1 MNRMKHYKILLSAT
15 ISVLALFSCA
25 KEKGGTEPAARS
37 VLTIEAAI
45 GTPTK
50 VTYNGDAAS
59 FAAGDQVSL
68 YAWMGSATE
77 IPAKKI
83 VDGVVN
89 TLDGESGLWKPATQ
103 MLWSPVKENHYFLGV
118 YPAKSIT
125 NFTAD
130 AYTLG
135 ADLMIATELNG
146 IPFQENAA
154 PVALTFTHAMARL
167 DVNLKFR
174 NQWDELPTV
183 TSVAATAKNQ
193 FAVNYLTKAVT
204 ASGTAAQVPV
214 QALATAASGHD
225 KSFSGMQVPQDG
237 VTTVTVVIGGQSFV
251 FTAAEPIA
259 LESGKITT
267 LNLFVGKD
275 KIELGSVS
283 VAPWIENAPIAGGE
297 ALIPV
302 TGISFKEGT
311 STAVEIDDPF
321 QLTPVFAP
329 EGATDVNCTWKSLNT
344 SVATVDEMGL
354 ITAKARGEA
363 VIECTC
369 SGKSAQFTL
378 TVNGFAPVYTAPTA
392 KTGLVYNNTNLALLN
407 AGSVTSEGPVMQYS
421 LNQTDWSTT
430 IPTGKNAGSY
440 DVYWRLQAGGNYEG
454 VASTK
459 IVASIA
465 KKAPSLSVSTNN
477 VSFGSTDNVDA
488 TKTVTITYDGDGA
501 LSASS
506 NATGKVTASVNNKTL
521 TLTRKSVDGGSVTI
535 TVSAAAG
542 TNYSAPA
549 NKQITVSLTSAD
561 PGTYL
566 QNAVAG
572 DKVGSNGKVYK
583 PSATMPAGVT
593 VVGCVVRPGVVF
605 KASDEPGHL
614 TASQL
619 YNYNVSAGKFHYH
632 SMNDLWD
639 RYWEIY
645 SVYLYN
651 QILLDK
657 NNDGQSQA
665 TATAALNQ
673 VNSYLQAA
681 GCDPI
686 NVNRYYGTSDGWFY
700 MPQILEYEDQSDWW
714 HNNLNY
720 TISARPMFTYDT
732 N

>member
-1 MNRMKHYKILLSAT
+1 MKSKSIYTLAGALFVA
-15 ISVLALFSCA
+15 SVLLAGCA

-37 VLTIEAAI
+37 AITIEASI

-50 VTYNGDAAS
+50 VIYNGDAAS

-89 TLDGESGLWKPATQ
+89 TFNGTAWIPASQ

-118 YPAKSIT
+118 YPVKSIT

-135 ADLMIATELNG
+135 ADLMIATELDG
-146 IPFQENAA
+146 IPFQENAE

-174 NQWDELPTV
+174 NQWAEIPTV
-183 TSVAATAKNQ
+183 TSVATTAKNGYT
-193 FAVNYLTKAVT
+193 VNYLTKAIT
-204 ASGTAAQVPV
+204 ATGNAAQVAVSP
-214 QALATAASGHD
+214 LETAVSGHD
-225 KSFSGMQVPQDG
+225 RSYSGLQVPQEG
-237 VTTVTVVIGGQSFV
+237 VTKLTIVIDSQSFI
-251 FTAAEPIA
+251 FIAAEPIA

-275 KIELGSVS
+275 KIELGSAT
-283 VAPWIENAPIAGGE
+283 VAPWVEKDPIAGGE
-297 ALIPV
+297 ALIPI

-311 STAVEIDDPF
+311 AAAVEIGETF

-329 EGATDVNCTWKSLNT
+329 QGATDVNCTWKSLDT
-344 SVATVDEMGL
+344 SIATVDEKGL
-354 ITAKARGEA
+354 VTAIARGEA

-369 SGKSAQFTL
+369 SGLTAQFTL

-392 KTGLVYNNTNLALLN
+392 KLGLVYNNTNLALLN

-421 LNQTDWSTT
+421 LNQTSWSST
-430 IPTGKNAGSY
+430 IPTGKNAGNY

-459 IVASIA
+459 IVATIA
-465 KKAPSLSVSTNN
+465 KKAPSFSLSSSN
-477 VSFGSTDNVDA
+477 VSFSGTDNVDA

-501 LSASS
+501 LSVSS
-506 NATGKVTASVNNKTL
+506 NNTAKVTATLANKTI

-566 QNAVAG
+566 RNTSVAPG
-572 DKVGSNGKVYK
+572 YKIGSNGKAYA
-583 PSATMPAGVT
+583 PGTALPTGVT
-593 VVGCVVRPGVVF
+593 LIGAVVF
-605 KASDEPGHL
+605 KNAYYTAVMSKSDTGQMQMQNL
-614 TASQL
+614 V
-619 YNYNVSAGKFHYH
+619 NYSSSAG
-632 SMNDLWD
+632 N
-639 RYWEIY
+639 IY
-645 SVYLYN
+645 
-651 QILLDK
+651 LD
-657 NNDGQSQA
+657 NLTSTQA
-665 TATAALNQ
+665 MTWGTVQDFQYDMYGVSNSGLSALNT
-673 VNSYLQAA
+673 LLTGA
-681 GCDPI
+681 GCDPMSET
-686 NVNRYYGTSDGWFY
+686 RYYGAKNMTFDYSYWGKGLNSWYTATASEQHYLRPVFTFD
-700 MPQILEYEDQSDWW
+700 
-714 HNNLNY
+714 NN
-720 TISARPMFTYDT
+720 
-732 N
+732 

>member
-1 MNRMKHYKILLSAT
+1 MLKSKFLYTLAGALLAAG
-15 ISVLALFSCA
+15 VLLAGCA

-37 VLTIEAAI
+37 AITIEASI

-89 TLDGESGLWKPATQ
+89 TFNGTAWTPATQ

-118 YPAKSIT
+118 YPAKNIT

-174 NQWDELPTV
+174 NQWAELPTV

-204 ASGTAAQVPV
+204 ASGTATQVPV

-283 VAPWIENAPIAGGE
+283 VAPWIENTPIAGGE

-311 STAVEIDDPF
+311 STAVEIGDTF

-329 EGATDVNCTWKSLNT
+329 QGATDVNCTWKSLNT

-363 VIECTC
+363 VIECSC

-378 TVNGFAPVYTAPTA
+378 TVNGLAPVYTAPTA
-392 KTGLVYNNTNLALLN
+392 KIGLVYNGTNLALLN

-488 TKTVTITYDGDGA
+488 TKQVTITYDGDGA

-506 NATGKVTASVNNKTL
+506 NATGKVTASISNKTL
-521 TLTRKSVDGGSVTI
+521 TLTRKSVDGGTVTI

-542 TNYSAPA
+542 TNYSAA
-549 NKQITVSLTSAD
+549 TDQQITVTLTANITGKALKDASVGWKYGSDGKAYPANASLPT
-561 PGTYL
+561 
-566 QNAVAG
+566 
-572 DKVGSNGKVYK
+572 
-583 PSATMPAGVT
+583 GVT
-593 VVGCVVRPGVVF
+593 VLGMVAYKNGNSGIVMRSTYHTEELSNWRADMAGSDPFGSTNAYTSSLDNTTSCEWRTGT
-605 KASDEPGHL
+605 KAEYQNCGLNS
-614 TASQL
+614 
-619 YNYNVSAGKFHYH
+619 VSGF
-632 SMNDLWD
+632 N
-639 RYWEIY
+639 
-645 SVYLYN
+645 
-651 QILLDK
+651 
-657 NNDGQSQA
+657 
-665 TATAALNQ
+665 TLNTR
-673 VNSYLQAA
+673 LQTA
-681 GCDPI
+681 GC
-686 NVNRYYGTSDGWFY
+686 NQLENNRYLGAKSNKRFYSGDGEWEDWNLSGTCL
-700 MPQILEYEDQSDWW
+700 I
-714 HNNLNY
+714 
-720 TISARPMFTYDT
+720 RPIFVF
-732 N
+732 

>member
-1 MNRMKHYKILLSAT
+1 MMKSKSIYTLAGALLAAG
-15 ISVLALFSCA
+15 VLLAGCA

-37 VLTIEAAI
+37 AITIEAAI

-50 VTYNGDAAS
+50 VAYDGDAAS
-59 FAAGDQVSL
+59 FAAGDQISL
-68 YAWMGSATE
+68 YAWMGSAE
-77 IPAKKI
+77 AVPEKKI

-89 TLDGESGLWKPATQ
+89 TFDGTLWKPETQ
-103 MLWSPVKENHYFLGV
+103 MLWSHVKENHYFLGV
-118 YPAKSIT
+118 YPKKYIT

-130 AYTLG
+130 DYTL
-135 ADLMIATELNG
+135 ADDLMIATELTG
-146 IPFQENAA
+146 IPFKENAE
-154 PVALTFTHAMARL
+154 PVKLSFTHALARM
-167 DVNLKFR
+167 DVNLRFR
-174 NQWDELPTV
+174 NQWEETPEV
-183 TSVAATAKNQ
+183 TRVSAYAKREYT
-193 FAVNYLTKAVT
+193 VNYLGKEVTATGDNFHVSIPEVSAVT
-204 ASGTAAQVPV
+204 GY
-214 QALATAASGHD
+214 D
-225 KSFSGMQVPQDG
+225 RSFSGLQVPQEG
-237 VTTVTVVIGGQSFV
+237 VTKVSVLIGGNEFV
-251 FTAAEPIA
+251 FTAALPIS
-259 LESGKITT
+259 LESGKVTT
-267 LNLFVGKD
+267 LNLYVGRD
-275 KIELGSVS
+275 KIELGSVT
-283 VAPWIENAPIAGGE
+283 VNPWVDHNPIQGGE

-302 TGISFKEGT
+302 TGISFKEGI
-311 STAVEIDDPF
+311 SAAVEIDDTF

-369 SGKSAQFTL
+369 SGKTAQFTL
-378 TVNGFAPVYTAPTA
+378 TVNGLAPVYTAPTA
-392 KTGLVYNNTNLALLN
+392 KIGLVYNNTNLALLN

-440 DVYWRLQAGGNYEG
+440 DVYWRLQAVGNYEG

-465 KKAPSLSVSTNN
+465 KKAPSLSVSLTS
-477 VSFGSTDNVDA
+477 VSFSSTDNVNA
-488 TKTVTITYDGDGA
+488 TKQVTITYDGDGA

-506 NATGKVTASVNNKTL
+506 NATGKVTASINNKTL

-542 TNYSAPA
+542 TNYSAA
-549 NKQITVSLTSAD
+549 TNQQITVTLTSAD

-583 PSATMPAGVT
+583 PNATMPTGVT

-614 TASQL
+614 TGSQL
-619 YNYNVSAGKFHYH
+619 YNYKVSAGKFHYH

-657 NNDGQSQA
+657 ENDGQSQA

-686 NVNRYYGTSDGWFY
+686 NVNRYYGTSNGWFY
-700 MPQILEYEDQSDWW
+700 KPKSLVYDDDSDWW
-714 HNNLNY
+714 HNNMNY

>member
-1 MNRMKHYKILLSAT
+1 MMKSKSIYTLAGALLAAG
-15 ISVLALFSCA
+15 VLLAGCA

-37 VLTIEAAI
+37 AITIEAAI

-50 VTYNGDAAS
+50 VAYDGDAAS
-59 FAAGDQVSL
+59 FAAGDQISL
-68 YAWMGSATE
+68 YAWMGSAE
-77 IPAKKI
+77 AVPEKKI

-89 TLDGESGLWKPATQ
+89 TFDGTLWKPETQ
-103 MLWSPVKENHYFLGV
+103 MLWSHVKENHYFLGV
-118 YPAKSIT
+118 YPKKYIT

-130 AYTLG
+130 DYTL
-135 ADLMIATELNG
+135 ADDLMIATELTG
-146 IPFQENAA
+146 IPFKENAE
-154 PVALTFTHAMARL
+154 PVKLTFTHALARM
-167 DVNLKFR
+167 DVNLRFR
-174 NQWDELPTV
+174 NQWEETPEV
-183 TSVAATAKNQ
+183 TRVSAYAKREYT
-193 FAVNYLTKAVT
+193 VNYLGKEVTATGDNFHVSIPEVSAVT
-204 ASGTAAQVPV
+204 GY
-214 QALATAASGHD
+214 D
-225 KSFSGMQVPQDG
+225 RSFSGLQVPQEG
-237 VTTVTVVIGGQSFV
+237 VTKVSVLIGGNEFV
-251 FTAAEPIA
+251 FTAALPIS
-259 LESGKITT
+259 LESGKVTT
-267 LNLFVGKD
+267 LNLYVGRD
-275 KIELGSVS
+275 KIELGSVT
-283 VAPWIENAPIAGGE
+283 VNPWVDHNPIQGGE

-302 TGISFKEGT
+302 TGISFKEGI
-311 STAVEIDDPF
+311 SAAVEIDDTF

-369 SGKSAQFTL
+369 SGKTAQFTL
-378 TVNGFAPVYTAPTA
+378 TVNGLAPVYTAPTA
-392 KTGLVYNNTNLALLN
+392 KIGLVYNNTNLALLN

-440 DVYWRLQAGGNYEG
+440 DVYWRLQAVGNYEG

-465 KKAPSLSVSTNN
+465 KKAPSLSVSLTS
-477 VSFGSTDNVDA
+477 VSFSSTDNVNA
-488 TKTVTITYDGDGA
+488 TKQVTITYDGDGA

-506 NATGKVTASVNNKTL
+506 NATGKVTASINNKTL

-542 TNYSAPA
+542 TNYSAA
-549 NKQITVSLTSAD
+549 TNQQITVTLTSAD

-583 PSATMPAGVT
+583 PNATMPTGVT

-614 TASQL
+614 TGSQL
-619 YNYNVSAGKFHYH
+619 YNYKVSAGKFHYH

-657 NNDGQSQA
+657 ENDGQSQA

-686 NVNRYYGTSDGWFY
+686 NVNRYYGTSNGWFY
-700 MPQILEYEDQSDWW
+700 KPKSLVYDDDSDWW
-714 HNNLNY
+714 HNNMNY

>member
-1 MNRMKHYKILLSAT
+1 MLKSKSLYTLAGALLLTGAL
-15 ISVLALFSCA
+15 LASCS
-25 KEKGGTEPAARS
+25 KEKGGQASQAPG

-45 GTPTK
+45 GTPTR
-50 VTYNGDAAS
+50 VAYDGDTAA
-59 FAAGDQVSL
+59 FEDGDQISL
-68 YAWMGSATE
+68 YAWMGSAE
-77 IPAKKI
+77 AIPEKKI

-89 TLDGESGLWKPATQ
+89 TFDGSKWTPETQ
-103 MLWSPVKENHYFLGV
+103 MLWSHVKENHYFLGV
-118 YPAKSIT
+118 YPKKYIT
-125 NFTAD
+125 DFTAD
-130 AYTLG
+130 DYTL
-135 ADLMIATELNG
+135 ADDLMIATELTG
-146 IPFQENAA
+146 IPFKENAE
-154 PVALTFTHAMARL
+154 PVKLTFTHALARL

-214 QALATAASGHD
+214 QALAAAASGHD
-225 KSFSGMQVPQDG
+225 KSFSGLQVPQDG
-237 VTTVTVVIGGQSFV
+237 VTIVTVVIGGQSFI

-267 LNLFVGKD
+267 LNLFVGRD
-275 KIELGSVS
+275 KIELDSVTVS
-283 VAPWIENAPIAGGE
+283 DWEDNEPVQGGE

-311 STAVEIDDPF
+311 SAAVEIDDTF

-329 EGATDVNCTWKSLNT
+329 EGATDVNYTWKSLNT

-369 SGKSAQFTL
+369 SGKTAQFTL
-378 TVNGFAPVYTAPTA
+378 TVTGLAPVYTAPTA
-392 KTGLVYNNTNLALLN
+392 KIGLVYNNTNLALLN

-465 KKAPSLSVSTNN
+465 KKAPSLSVSPTS
-477 VSFGSTDNVDA
+477 VSFSSTDNVNA
-488 TKTVTITYDGDGA
+488 TKMVTITYDGDGA

-506 NATGKVTASVNNKTL
+506 NATGKVTASINNKTL

-542 TNYSAPA
+542 TNYSAA
-549 NKQITVSLTSAD
+549 TNQKITVTLTSAD

-583 PSATMPAGVT
+583 PNVTMPTGVT

-614 TASQL
+614 TGSQL
-619 YNYNVSAGKFHYH
+619 YNYKVSAGKFHYH
-632 SMNDLWD
+632 SMDDLWD

-645 SVYLYN
+645 SIYLYN
-651 QILLDK
+651 QILTDK
-657 NNDGQSQA
+657 DNTGQSQA

-700 MPQILEYEDQSDWW
+700 MPQSLNYQNNSDWW
-714 HNNLNY
+714 HDNMGY

-732 N
+732 K

>member
-1 MNRMKHYKILLSAT
+1 MMKSKSIYTLAGALFVA
-15 ISVLALFSCA
+15 SVLLAGCA

-37 VLTIEAAI
+37 AITIEASI

-50 VTYNGDAAS
+50 VIYNGDAAS

-89 TLDGESGLWKPATQ
+89 TFNGTAWIPASQ

-118 YPAKSIT
+118 YPVKSIT

-135 ADLMIATELNG
+135 ADLMIATELDG
-146 IPFQENAA
+146 IPFQENAE

-174 NQWDELPTV
+174 NQWAEIPTV
-183 TSVAATAKNQ
+183 TSVATTAKNGYT
-193 FAVNYLTKAVT
+193 VNYLTKAIT
-204 ASGTAAQVPV
+204 ATGNAAQVAVSP
-214 QALATAASGHD
+214 LETAVSGHD
-225 KSFSGMQVPQDG
+225 RSYSGLQVPQEG
-237 VTTVTVVIGGQSFV
+237 VTKLTIVIDSQSFI
-251 FTAAEPIA
+251 FIAAEPIA

-275 KIELGSVS
+275 KIELGSAT
-283 VAPWIENAPIAGGE
+283 VAPWVEKDPIAGGE
-297 ALIPV
+297 ALIPI

-311 STAVEIDDPF
+311 AAAVEIGETF

-329 EGATDVNCTWKSLNT
+329 QGATDVNCTWKSLDT
-344 SVATVDEMGL
+344 SIATVDEKGL
-354 ITAKARGEA
+354 VTAIARGEA

-369 SGKSAQFTL
+369 SGLTAQFTL
-378 TVNGFAPVYTAPTA
+378 TVKGLAPVYTAPTA
-392 KTGLVYNNTNLALLN
+392 KLGLVYNNTNLALLN

-421 LNQTDWSTT
+421 LNQTSWSST
-430 IPTGKNAGSY
+430 IPTGKNAGNY

-459 IVASIA
+459 IVATIA
-465 KKAPSLSVSTNN
+465 KKAPSFSLSSSN
-477 VSFGSTDNVDA
+477 VSFSDTDNVDA

-501 LSASS
+501 LSVSS
-506 NATGKVTASVNNKTL
+506 NNTAKVTATLANKTI

-605 KASDEPGHL
+605 KATDEPGHL
-614 TASQL
+614 TDSQL

-657 NNDGQSQA
+657 NNTGQSQA

-686 NVNRYYGTSDGWFY
+686 DVNRYYGTSNGWFY
-700 MPQILEYEDQSDWW
+700 WPSILSYQTDPTWW
-714 HNNLNY
+714 HDNKGY
-720 TISARPMFTYDT
+720 TISARPAFTYDT
-732 N
+732 K

>member
-1 MNRMKHYKILLSAT
+1 MNRMKHYKILLSAA
-15 ISVLALFSCA
+15 ISVLALFSCD

-37 VLTIEAAI
+37 AITIEAAI

-50 VTYNGDAAS
+50 VAYDGDAAS
-59 FAAGDQVSL
+59 FAAGDQISL
-68 YAWMGSATE
+68 YAWMGSAE
-77 IPAKKI
+77 AVPEKKI

-89 TLDGESGLWKPATQ
+89 TFDGTLWKPETQ
-103 MLWSPVKENHYFLGV
+103 MLWSHVKENHYFLGV
-118 YPAKSIT
+118 YPKKYIT

-130 AYTLG
+130 DYTL
-135 ADLMIATELNG
+135 ADDLMIATELTG
-146 IPFQENAA
+146 IPFKENAE
-154 PVALTFTHAMARL
+154 PVKLSFTHALARM
-167 DVNLKFR
+167 DVNLRFR
-174 NQWDELPTV
+174 NQWEETPEV
-183 TSVAATAKNQ
+183 TRVSAYAKREYT
-193 FAVNYLTKAVT
+193 VNYLGKEVTATGDNFHVSIPEVSAVT
-204 ASGTAAQVPV
+204 GY
-214 QALATAASGHD
+214 D
-225 KSFSGMQVPQDG
+225 RSFSGLQVPQEG
-237 VTTVTVVIGGQSFV
+237 VTKVSVLIGGNEFV
-251 FTAAEPIA
+251 FTAALPIS
-259 LESGKITT
+259 LESGKVTT
-267 LNLFVGKD
+267 LNLYVGRD
-275 KIELGSVS
+275 KIELGSVT
-283 VAPWIENAPIAGGE
+283 VNPWVDHNPIQGGE

-302 TGISFKEGT
+302 TGISFKEGI
-311 STAVEIDDPF
+311 SAAVEIDDTF

-369 SGKSAQFTL
+369 SGKTAQFTL
-378 TVNGFAPVYTAPTA
+378 TVNGLAPVYTAPTA
-392 KTGLVYNNTNLALLN
+392 KIGLVYNNTNLALLN

-440 DVYWRLQAGGNYEG
+440 DVYWRLQAVGNYEG

-465 KKAPSLSVSTNN
+465 KKAPSLSVSLTS
-477 VSFGSTDNVDA
+477 VSFSSTDNVNA
-488 TKTVTITYDGDGA
+488 TKQVTITYDGDGA

-506 NATGKVTASVNNKTL
+506 NATGKVTASINNKTL

-542 TNYSAPA
+542 TNYSAA
-549 NKQITVSLTSAD
+549 TNQQITVTLTSAD

-583 PSATMPAGVT
+583 PNATMPTGVT

-614 TASQL
+614 TGSQL
-619 YNYNVSAGKFHYH
+619 YNYKVSAGKFHYH

-657 NNDGQSQA
+657 ENDGQSQA

-686 NVNRYYGTSDGWFY
+686 NVNRYYGTSNGWFY
-700 MPQILEYEDQSDWW
+700 KPKSLVYDDDSDWW
-714 HNNLNY
+714 HNNMNY

>member
-1 MNRMKHYKILLSAT
+1 MKYKYISIFFSAVALLLSCSKEENAEPVTGSAITMEAT
-15 ISVLALFSCA
+15 IGA
-25 KEKGGTEPAARS
+25 
-37 VLTIEAAI
+37 
-45 GTPTK
+45 PTK
-50 VTYNGDAAS
+50 VAYDGDKAS

-146 IPFQENAA
+146 IPFQENAE

-174 NQWDELPTV
+174 NQWAELPTV

-193 FAVNYLTKAVT
+193 YTVNYLTKAVT

-237 VTTVTVVIGGQSFV
+237 VTTVTVVIGGQSFI

-275 KIELGSVS
+275 KIELGSAT
-283 VAPWIENAPIAGGE
+283 VAPWVEKDPIAGGE

-311 STAVEIDDPF
+311 SAVVEIDDTF

-329 EGATDVNCTWKSLNT
+329 QGATDVNCTWKSLDT
-344 SVATVDEMGL
+344 SIATVDEKGL
-354 ITAKARGEA
+354 VTAKARGEA

-369 SGKSAQFTL
+369 SGKTAQFTL
-378 TVNGFAPVYTAPTA
+378 TVKGLAPVYTAPTA
-392 KTGLVYNNTNLALLN
+392 KNGLVYNNTNLTLLN

-430 IPTGKNAGSY
+430 IPTGKNAGNY

-459 IVASIA
+459 IVATIA
-465 KKAPSLSVSTNN
+465 KKAPSFSLSSSN
-477 VSFGSTDNVDA
+477 VSFSDTDNVDA

-506 NATGKVTASVNNKTL
+506 NNTSKVTATVSNKTI

-549 NKQITVSLTSAD
+549 DKQITVSLTSAD

-593 VVGCVVRPGVVF
+593 VVGCVVRPGFVF
-605 KASDEPGHL
+605 KATDEPGHL
-614 TASQL
+614 TSSQL
-619 YNYNVSAGKFHYH
+619 SNYNVSAGKFHYH

-639 RYWEIY
+639 RYWEVY
-645 SVYLYN
+645 SNFHYLSV
-651 QILLDK
+651 LK
-657 NNDGQSQA
+657 NKESDGE
-665 TATAALNQ
+665 TEATAAASLAQ
-673 VNSYLQAA
+673 VNAYLQAA

-686 NVNRYYGTSDGWFY
+686 DVNRYYGTSNGWFY
-700 MPQILEYEDQSDWW
+700 WPSKLMYQTNPNWW
-714 HNNLNY
+714 HDNMSY
-720 TISARPMFTYDT
+720 TISARPAFTYDT
-732 N
+732 K

>member
-1 MNRMKHYKILLSAT
+1 MMKSKSIYTLAGALLAAG
-15 ISVLALFSCA
+15 VLLAGCA

-37 VLTIEAAI
+37 AITIEAAI

-50 VTYNGDAAS
+50 VAYDGDAAS
-59 FAAGDQVSL
+59 FAAGDQISL
-68 YAWMGSATE
+68 YAWMGSAE
-77 IPAKKI
+77 AVPEKKI

-89 TLDGESGLWKPATQ
+89 TFDGTLWKPETQ
-103 MLWSPVKENHYFLGV
+103 MLWSHVKENHYFLGV
-118 YPAKSIT
+118 YPKKYIT

-130 AYTLG
+130 DYTLG
-135 ADLMIATELNG
+135 ADLMIATELTG
-146 IPFQENAA
+146 IPFKENAE
-154 PVALTFTHAMARL
+154 PVKLTFTHALARM
-167 DVNLKFR
+167 DVNLRFR
-174 NQWDELPTV
+174 NQWEETPEV
-183 TSVAATAKNQ
+183 TRVSAYAKREYT
-193 FAVNYLTKAVT
+193 VNYLGKEVTATGDNFHVSIPEVSAVT
-204 ASGTAAQVPV
+204 GY
-214 QALATAASGHD
+214 D
-225 KSFSGMQVPQDG
+225 RSFSGLQVPQEG
-237 VTTVTVVIGGQSFV
+237 VTKVSVLIGGNEFV
-251 FTAAEPIA
+251 FTAALPIS
-259 LESGKITT
+259 LESGKVTT
-267 LNLFVGKD
+267 LNLYVGRD
-275 KIELGSVS
+275 KIELGSVT
-283 VAPWIENAPIAGGE
+283 VNPWVDHNPIQGGE

-311 STAVEIDDPF
+311 SAAVEIDDTF

-369 SGKSAQFTL
+369 SGKTAQFTL
-378 TVNGFAPVYTAPTA
+378 TVNGLAPVYTAPTA
-392 KTGLVYNNTNLALLN
+392 KIGLVYNNTNLALLN

-465 KKAPSLSVSTNN
+465 KKAPSLSVSLTS
-477 VSFGSTDNVDA
+477 VSFSSTDNVNA
-488 TKTVTITYDGDGA
+488 TKQVTITYDGDGA

-506 NATGKVTASVNNKTL
+506 NATGKVTASINNKTL

-542 TNYSAPA
+542 TNYSAA
-549 NKQITVSLTSAD
+549 TNQQITVTLTSAD

-583 PSATMPAGVT
+583 PNATMPTGVT

-614 TASQL
+614 TGSQL
-619 YNYNVSAGKFHYH
+619 YNYKVSAGKFHYH

-657 NNDGQSQA
+657 ENDGQSQA

-686 NVNRYYGTSDGWFY
+686 NVNRYYGTSNGWFY
-700 MPQILEYEDQSDWW
+700 KPKSLVYDDDSDWW
-714 HNNLNY
+714 HNNMNY

>member
-1 MNRMKHYKILLSAT
+1 MNRMKKYKILLSAA
-15 ISVLALFSCA
+15 ISALMLASCA
-25 KEKGGTEPAARS
+25 KEQGGTEPAAHS
-37 VLTIEAAI
+37 AITIEASI
-45 GTPTK
+45 GIPTK
-50 VTYNGDAAS
+50 VAYSGDTAS
-59 FAAGDQVSL
+59 FAAGDQVSV
-68 YAWMGSATE
+68 YAWMGSATVV
-77 IPAKKI
+77 PQTK
-83 VDGVVN
+83 VVNGVVN
-89 TLDGESGLWKPATQ
+89 TFNGTAWIPATQ
-103 MLWSPVKENHYFLGV
+103 MLWSNVKANHYFLGV
-118 YPAKSIT
+118 YPPKSIT
-125 NFTAD
+125 NFTSD

-146 IPFQENAA
+146 IPFQENAG
-154 PVALTFTHAMARL
+154 PVALTFSHAMARL
-167 DVNLKFR
+167 DVNLRFR
-174 NQWDELPTV
+174 NQWASVPAV
-183 TSVAATAKNQ
+183 TSVATTAKSSYT
-193 FAVNYLTKAVT
+193 VNYLTKAVT
-204 ASGTAAQVPV
+204 ATGNAAQVPI

-225 KSFSGMQVPQDG
+225 KSFSGLQVPQSG
-237 VTTVTVVIGGQSFV
+237 VTSVTVVIGGQSFI

-259 LESGKITT
+259 LQSGKVTT
-267 LNLFVGKD
+267 LNLYVGLD
-275 KIELGSVS
+275 KIEFGSVT
-283 VAPWIENAPIAGGE
+283 VVPWIEKDPITGGE

-311 STAVEIDDPF
+311 STAVEIGDTF

-329 EGATDVNCTWKSLNT
+329 KEATDDNCTWKSLNT

-378 TVNGFAPVYTAPTA
+378 TVNGLAPVYTAPTA
-392 KTGLVYNNTNLALLN
+392 KTGLVYNGTNLTLLN

-459 IVASIA
+459 IVVSIA

-477 VSFGSTDNVDA
+477 VSFSSTDNLNA

-506 NATGKVTASVNNKTL
+506 SATGKVTASVNNKTI

-605 KASDEPGHL
+605 KATDEPGHL
-614 TASQL
+614 TGSQL
-619 YNYNVSAGKFHYH
+619 YNYKVSAGKFHYH

-645 SVYLYN
+645 SIYLYN

-657 NNDGQSQA
+657 DNTGQSQA

-686 NVNRYYGTSDGWFY
+686 NVSRYYGTSDGWFY
-700 MPQILEYEDQSDWW
+700 RTESLNYQNDSDWW
-714 HNNLNY
+714 HNNMNY

-732 N
+732 K

>member
-1 MNRMKHYKILLSAT
+1 MNRMKHYKILLSAA
-15 ISVLALFSCA
+15 ISVLALFSCD

-37 VLTIEAAI
+37 AITIEAAI

-50 VTYNGDAAS
+50 VAYDGDAAS
-59 FAAGDQVSL
+59 FAAGDQISL
-68 YAWMGSATE
+68 YAWMGSAE
-77 IPAKKI
+77 AVPEKKI

-89 TLDGESGLWKPATQ
+89 TFDGTLWKPETQ
-103 MLWSPVKENHYFLGV
+103 MLWSHVKENHYFLGV
-118 YPAKSIT
+118 YPKKYIT

-130 AYTLG
+130 DYTL
-135 ADLMIATELNG
+135 ADDLMIATELTG
-146 IPFQENAA
+146 IPFKENAE
-154 PVALTFTHAMARL
+154 PVKLTFTHALARM
-167 DVNLKFR
+167 DVNLRFR
-174 NQWDELPTV
+174 NQWEETPEV
-183 TSVAATAKNQ
+183 TRVSAYAKREYT
-193 FAVNYLTKAVT
+193 VNYLGKEVTATGDNFHVSIPEVSAVT
-204 ASGTAAQVPV
+204 GY
-214 QALATAASGHD
+214 D
-225 KSFSGMQVPQDG
+225 RSFSGLQVPQEG
-237 VTTVTVVIGGQSFV
+237 VTKVSVLIGGNEFV
-251 FTAAEPIA
+251 FTAALPIS
-259 LESGKITT
+259 LESGKVTT
-267 LNLFVGKD
+267 LNLYVGRD
-275 KIELGSVS
+275 KIELGSVT
-283 VAPWIENAPIAGGE
+283 VNPWVDHNPIQGGE

-302 TGISFKEGT
+302 TGISFKEGI
-311 STAVEIDDPF
+311 SAAVEIDDTF

-369 SGKSAQFTL
+369 SGKTAQFTL
-378 TVNGFAPVYTAPTA
+378 TVNGLAPVYTAPTA
-392 KTGLVYNNTNLALLN
+392 KIGLVYNNTNLALLN

-440 DVYWRLQAGGNYEG
+440 DVYWRLQAVGNYEG

-465 KKAPSLSVSTNN
+465 KKAPSLSVSLTS
-477 VSFGSTDNVDA
+477 VSFSSTDNVNA
-488 TKTVTITYDGDGA
+488 TKQVTITYDGDGA

-506 NATGKVTASVNNKTL
+506 NATGKVTASINNKTL

-542 TNYSAPA
+542 TNYSAA
-549 NKQITVSLTSAD
+549 TNQQITVTLTSAD

-583 PSATMPAGVT
+583 PNATMPTGVT

-614 TASQL
+614 TGSQL
-619 YNYNVSAGKFHYH
+619 YNYKVSAGKFHYH

-657 NNDGQSQA
+657 ENDGQSQA

-686 NVNRYYGTSDGWFY
+686 NVNRYYGTSNGWFY
-700 MPQILEYEDQSDWW
+700 KPKSLVYDDDSDWW
-714 HNNLNY
+714 HNNMNY